1 MVFWKTGALAFEVM
15 DKQGIAGT
23 VKRRNESATTYALK
37 WAAWGWL
44 RDQAGCKAIAF
55 EVRLEGPRGRIAD
68 VVGVGPQNRVYVVEV
83 KSSRSD
89 ASRDNNTKRR
99 AARLARQRTVNDDAV
114 ALTAGIL
121 ESAAR
126 YAHNVEESAEV
137 RLVRREHDD
146 ALKRREAHSKRVS
159 SLSVK
164 FHDDAFLRTAHCHYI
179 MAPRGL
185 LRPSELPPYWGLLDD
200 SPAVVVEAPVKQIRE
215 STQHVLRAIA
225 RANTRDLMTACG
237 QG

>member
-1 MVFWKTGALAFEVM
+1 M
-15 DKQGIAGT
+15 DKQGTAGT
-23 VKRRNESATTYALK
+23 VKRRNETDTTYALK
-37 WAAWGWL
+37 WAAWRWL
-44 RDQAGCKAIAF
+44 RDEVGCKAIAF

-89 ASRDNNTKRR
+89 ASRDDNTKRK
-99 AARLARQRTVNDDAV
+99 AARLARQRAAKDDAV
-114 ALTAGIL
+114 ELTAGIL
-121 ESAAR
+121 EAAAR
-126 YAHNVEESAEV
+126 YAPSLEESAEI
-137 RLVRREHDD
+137 RLVRREHRH
-146 ALKRREAHSKRVS
+146 AVKKREAYAKRVS

-179 MAPRGL
+179 LAPRGL

-200 SPAVVVEAPVKQIRE
+200 SPAVVVEAPVKQVRE

-237 QG
+237 QA

>member
-1 MVFWKTGALAFEVM
+1 MG
-15 DKQGIAGT
+15 KQGTAGT
-23 VKRRNESATTYALK
+23 VKRRNETDATYALK
-37 WAAWGWL
+37 WAAWRWL
-44 RDQAGCKAIAF
+44 RDEAGCKAIAF

-83 KSSRSD
+83 KSSRCD
-89 ASRDNNTKRR
+89 ASRDDNTKRR
-99 AARLARQRTVNDDAV
+99 AAKLARQRSAKDDAV
-114 ALTAGIL
+114 ELTAGIL

-126 YAHNVEESAEV
+126 YAPSVVESAEI
-137 RLVRREHDD
+137 RLVRREHDN
-146 ALKRREAHSKRVS
+146 AVKERAAHAKRVS
-159 SLSVK
+159 TLSVK

-185 LRPSELPPYWGLLDD
+185 LRPSELPPFWGLLDD

-237 QG
+237 QA